1 MKTSKHRKD
10 LYGLGIKNLP
20 YYFAWAK
27 ASDVDSYNVYVDGK
41 CIKNVV
47 DGAVNLDASVFEK
60 GSGEYT
66 IIRLQQ

>member
-10 LYGLGIKNLP
+10 LYGLGNKEYHIILHGLRQVM
-20 YYFAWAK
+20 
-27 ASDVDSYNVYVDGK
+27 VDSYVYRWK

-60 GSGEYT
+60 VQENIQSQLHSK
-66 IIRLQQ
+66 R